1 MLVASYHQRGSP
13 EEGLQASSHDKPQG
27 FPLWSVM
34 VALTLVNCLMLLDV
48 SIVSTKLLLRYI
60 FNFRGVP
67 AITNE
72 FGSLRDIGCA
82 ALQPLAGKVYTNF
95 YPKWVFLVFFL
106 LFEVGSLIC
115 ALANSSSML
124 IIGRAV
130 AGMGTSGT
138 QNGFNTIIAGIVPL
152 QKRPA
157 LIGIA
162 FGFAQIGLAS
172 GPLVGVVAVLLVM
185 VRIPDPVPK
194 AHPMAVLRTLHK
206 KMDFPGFFAFA
217 GSSIMLLLAPQYG
230 DNQFPWYSA
239 TVIGCFCGAGA
250 TFLLWLFWNWKQGEA
265 GLIPLSLICLKPVWS
280 SCATFGL
287 SMGALL
293 TTSYFLPIYFQ
304 GVRGASPLM
313 SGIQVLPNIIPQI
326 ITAVL
331 AGVLVTKF
339 GYYLPFSL
347 LGTVLFT
354 IGSALISTYSLTTPL
369 GHRIGYQPIIA
380 VQNSVS
386 PEKIPIVSAM
396 LTFTQQSFGSL
407 LVSFGNTILTNSLKI
422 LLPGY
427 APSVDP
433 ERAIAAGATE
443 LRNVVSLSILD
454 DVLRAYTKSVN
465 RVYYLAAGCGAAAFF
480 ISWGMGWKDIRKNR
494 ANSPTLPADQEKSTA
509 QYS

>member
-1 MLVASYHQRGSP
+1 
-13 EEGLQASSHDKPQG
+13 
-27 FPLWSVM
+27 M
-34 VALTLVNCLMLLDV
+34 VL
-48 SIVSTKLLLRYI
+48 
-60 FNFRGVP
+60 P
-67 AITNE
+67 
-72 FGSLRDIGCA
+72 
-82 ALQPLAGKVYTNF
+82 
-95 YPKWVFLVFFL
+95 
-106 LFEVGSLIC
+106 VG
-115 ALANSSSML
+115 A
-124 IIGRAV
+124 
-130 AGMGTSGT
+130 
-138 QNGFNTIIAGIVPL
+138 
-152 QKRPA
+152 
-157 LIGIA
+157 
-162 FGFAQIGLAS
+162 
-172 GPLVGVVAVLLVM
+172 VVAVLLVM

-331 AGVLVTKF
+331 AGVLGMYTFLVGSNIALDLLTTVSCLVTKF

-369 GHRIGYQPIIA
+369 GHRIGYQ
-380 VQNSVS
+380 V
-386 PEKIPIVSAM
+386 
-396 LTFTQQSFGSL
+396 
-407 LVSFGNTILTNSLKI
+407 IL
-422 LLPGY
+422 G
-427 APSVDP
+427 
-433 ERAIAAGATE
+433 AG
-443 LRNVVSLSILD
+443 
-454 DVLRAYTKSVN
+454 
-465 RVYYLAAGCGAAAFF
+465 
-480 ISWGMGWKDIRKNR
+480 
-494 ANSPTLPADQEKSTA
+494 
-509 QYS
+509 